1 MATQKQRE
9 ANRLNAQKSTGPK
22 SEEGK
27 SVARMNAYTHGLTA
41 QTIVIGDEDPK
52 AFDAL
57 RAQLEAE
64 FNPRPGLEADL
75 VERLAVNIWRMRRMP
90 VFEAAIIRLGSEQ
103 AASNKR
109 QGHNLDS
116 LFDPDLEEVP
126 FEDIALGLIRNQG
139 MLRNLSR
146 YETSLLNAY
155 NRTLQQLIAL
165 QERRESKEA
174 EAKVVDLV
182 AF

>member
-1 MATQKQRE
+1 
-9 ANRLNAQKSTGPK
+9 
-22 SEEGK
+22 
-27 SVARMNAYTHGLTA
+27 
-41 QTIVIGDEDPK
+41 
-52 AFDAL
+52 
-57 RAQLEAE
+57 
-64 FNPRPGLEADL
+64 
-75 VERLAVNIWRMRRMP
+75 MP
-90 VFEAAIIRLGSEQ
+90 VFEAAIISLGSEQ